1 MMVDQL
7 SASLRAHRSNIERY
21 RSLLKTS
28 LTEFERQFVEKQ
40 LTEEQI
46 HLDSLTLPPLK

>member
-1 MMVDQL
+1 MIVDQQL
-7 SASLRAHRSNIERY
+7 ARLRVHRSNIERY

-40 LTEEQI
+40 LTEEQT
-46 HLDSLTLPPLK
+46 HLESLARPPLK